1 MHPKVQWLF
10 SRCTWFHVLSSNSVP
25 LRLVVRNDT
34 APVSCDE
41 RNYQGAIATMMD
53 AEESC
58 IRVHTCS
65 EAFSWQTRKLRLRR
79 KVHMYVFFVPGK
91 IRFRVPLHDDGTTDG
106 RRIGAV
112 IPSVPYLLSYKWRS
126 SFKTW
131 CERQAVTGLS
141 TFLFASSSQ
150 QFEQSVVSYSL
161 LVTSLVSD
169 SGLTVCVTFQPF
181 SRHVRTCS
189 LVMCDRYERLSQT
202 HICKSAYVI
211 YKNDYIRRN
220 NAGFSSL

>member
-41 RNYQGAIATMMD
+41 RNDQGAIATMMD

-65 EAFSWQTRKLRLRR
+65 EAFSWETRKLRLRR

-112 IPSVPYLLSYKWRS
+112 IPSVPPLLQVEVLFQDMMRTTSRHWALNV
-126 SFKTW
+126 SF
-131 CERQAVTGLS
+131 R
-141 TFLFASSSQ
+141 F
-150 QFEQSVVSYSL
+150 
-161 LVTSLVSD
+161 
-169 SGLTVCVTFQPF
+169 FQPANWAECRVIF
-181 SRHVRTCS
+181 PSDIIREWFWTYC
-189 LVMCDRYERLSQT
+189 MCD
-202 HICKSAYVI
+202 ISAILPSRTYLFTGNVWQI
-211 YKNDYIRRN
+211 WETFTNTYM
-220 NAGFSSL
+220 